1 MLLFLEAASHS
12 GRGFVNLNRSQREG
26 SDLSSSMK
34 MTRFGTIWSK
44 VRQLRGALLS
54 AIALAAL
61 VGCTPLSE
69 EGGSILRGD
78 QAFARGDL
86 EEALAEY
93 RLAFR
98 QGASDPETFAR
109 IAHTYVGL
117 KRIDDAREY
126 YRLAV
131 AQDSTLADQ
140 ALSDFV
146 HLAREENHIGDRF
159 GMASAVQTALE
170 FRPGISLEDLVLPLA
185 QHYSDIGEYGR
196 ALSFYQKTLSALDPD
211 SLPRILFETAVAY
224 DEVGDCESA
233 VIYYEEY
240 RDRLPRFRR
249 SEVDWRLGH
258 CSFELAQLRRA
269 EGDDEEALRF
279 LETLISVGEPRN
291 RLARGYFEKG
301 EILGFRGEC
310 EAAIEALL
318 EVSVMDPS
326 GNSSVVDSAELRID
340 QIRFGGRFD
349 RSFERLRAGELSE
362 SCFPPEPEA
371 DPGGA
376 IRRRGG

>member
-1 MLLFLEAASHS
+1 
-12 GRGFVNLNRSQREG
+12 
-26 SDLSSSMK
+26 MK
-34 MTRFGTIWSK
+34 MTRFGTISSK
-44 VRQLRGALLS
+44 VRQLLGALLS

-69 EGGSILRGD
+69 EGSSILRGD

-93 RLAFR
+93 RLALG
-98 QGASDPETFAR
+98 QGATDPETYAR

-117 KRIDDAREY
+117 KRIDDARDY

-131 AQDSTLADQ
+131 AQDSSLADQ

-211 SLPRILFETAVAY
+211 SLPRILFEMAVAY

-240 RDRLPRFRR
+240 RDRLPGWRR

-269 EGDDEEALRF
+269 EGDDDEALRF

-310 EAAIEALL
+310 EAAIEALQ

-362 SCFPPEPEA
+362 SCFPPEPEV
-371 DPGGA
+371 DPGRA

>member
-1 MLLFLEAASHS
+1 MLLLMKLRPDSGAASLA
-12 GRGFVNLNRSQREG
+12 FKL
-26 SDLSSSMK
+26 MK
-34 MTRFGTIWSK
+34 MTRFETIRSK
-44 VRQLRGALLS
+44 VRQLRGALLPS
-54 AIALAAL
+54 IALGIL

-78 QAFARGDL
+78 QAFAKGDL
-86 EEALAEY
+86 VEALAEY
-93 RLAFR
+93 RLALR
-98 QGASDPETFAR
+98 QGATDSETYAR

-117 KRIDDAREY
+117 KRIDDARNY

-131 AQDSTLADQ
+131 AQDSSLADQ

-146 HLAREENHIGDRF
+146 HLARGENRIGDRF

-196 ALSFYQKTLSALDPD
+196 ALPFYQKTLSALDPD
-211 SLPRILFETAVAY
+211 SLPRVLFETAVAY

-233 VIYYEEY
+233 VIYYEDY
-240 RDRLPRFRR
+240 RERLPRWRR

-279 LETLISVGEPRN
+279 LETLLSIGEPRN
-291 RLARGYFEKG
+291 RLAMAYFEKG

-310 EAAIEALL
+310 EAAIEAFQ
-318 EVSVMDPS
+318 EVPVMDPS
-326 GNSSVVDSAELRID
+326 GTSSVVGRAELRID

-362 SCFPPEPEA
+362 SCFPPEAESSRSR
-371 DPGGA
+371 A
-376 IRRRGG
+376 IRRGGS

>member
-1 MLLFLEAASHS
+1 
-12 GRGFVNLNRSQREG
+12 
-26 SDLSSSMK
+26 MK

-44 VRQLRGALLS
+44 VRQLRGGLLS

-61 VGCTPLSE
+61 VGCAPLSE
-69 EGGSILRGD
+69 EGSSILRGD
-78 QAFARGDL
+78 LAFARGDL
-86 EEALAEY
+86 EEAQAEY
-93 RLAFR
+93 RLALR
-98 QGASDPETFAR
+98 QGASDPETYAR

-131 AQDSTLADQ
+131 AQDSSLADQ

-146 HLAREENHIGDRF
+146 HLARDENDNGDRF

-310 EAAIEALL
+310 EAAIEAFQ

-340 QIRFGGRFD
+340 QIRFGVRFD
-349 RSFERLRAGELSE
+349 RSFERLRAGEPSE

-371 DPGGA
+371 APGRA

>member
-1 MLLFLEAASHS
+1 M
-12 GRGFVNLNRSQREG
+12 NT
-26 SDLSSSMK
+26 
-34 MTRFGTIWSK
+34 TRFGTTWSK
-44 VRQLRGALLS
+44 VRQLRAALLS

-61 VGCTPLSE
+61 VGCAPLSE
-69 EGGSILRGD
+69 EGSSILRGD
-78 QAFARGDL
+78 LAFARGDL
-86 EEALAEY
+86 EEAQAEY
-93 RLAFR
+93 RLALK
-98 QGASDPETFAR
+98 QGATDPETYAR

-131 AQDSTLADQ
+131 AQDSSLADQ

-146 HLAREENHIGDRF
+146 HLAREENHNGDRF

-310 EAAIEALL
+310 EAAIEAFQ

-371 DPGGA
+371 APGRA